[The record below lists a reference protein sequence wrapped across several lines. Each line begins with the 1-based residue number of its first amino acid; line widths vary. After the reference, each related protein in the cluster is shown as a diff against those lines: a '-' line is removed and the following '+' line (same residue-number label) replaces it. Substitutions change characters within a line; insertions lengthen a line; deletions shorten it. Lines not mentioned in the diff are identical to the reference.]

1 MSTVEQPLN
10 KIAATLVDLQE
21 RYAKALEVVEAAR
34 WALDLID
41 MYDRYLVA
49 LGEPAEKVLSATH
62 VAGKVKA
69 RVALAAYDAAS
80 SSLAEGEQDA

>member
-1 MSTVEQPLN
+1 LSTVEQPLN

-34 WALDLID
+34 LFEYAPGSESRRQTL
-41 MYDRYLVA
+41 
-49 LGEPAEKVLSATH
+49 
-62 VAGKVKA
+62 
-69 RVALAAYDAAS
+69 RVALAAFDAAS

>member
-34 WALDLID
+34 
-41 MYDRYLVA
+41 
-49 LGEPAEKVLSATH
+49 H
-62 VAGKVKA
+62 VANANGRNTKWHPAICIERSGRFGEDETIKCVCGLDGM
-69 RVALAAYDAAS
+69 RTALAAFDES
-80 SSLAEGEQDA
+80 SE